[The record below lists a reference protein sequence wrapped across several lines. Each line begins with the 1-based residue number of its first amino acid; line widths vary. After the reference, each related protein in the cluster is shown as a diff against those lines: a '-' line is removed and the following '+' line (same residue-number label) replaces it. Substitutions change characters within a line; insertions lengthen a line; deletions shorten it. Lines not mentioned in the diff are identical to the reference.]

1 MNITQSVIVR
11 DPIRNRI
18 LTVDSTRGSHPRSS
32 KRAVLTTS
40 RSLVHVL
47 IKVNTPCWEGNL
59 ETFDYVIVGAGSAG
73 SVVANRLSEDQN
85 ARVAVLEAG
94 PSDWHP
100 YIHIP
105 AGFIKTFYDKRVNWL
120 YDMEPSAWTG
130 GRRILAPRGK
140 TLGGSSSINGHVYN
154 RGQRGDYDTW
164 AQYGNRGWGYA
175 DVLPYFKRLERR
187 IGDGDETYRG
197 RDGAL
202 TVTDIDYRHPLC
214 EAFIQGC
221 VDAGIPRN
229 PDYNGRIQEG
239 VSYAQRTIHK
249 GRRVSAARAF
259 LHPAMKRG
267 NLDVRTGVHVTGI
280 TLDGRRATG
289 VTYRKGGRNGAVH
302 TLRATREVIL
312 CGGTYNSP
320 QILQIS
326 GIGPPALLN
335 SLGIQ
340 VRHAL
345 AGVGENLKDHYAP
358 RFAARVKN
366 IETINERT
374 RGIKLATEV
383 ARWAFQRKGILALSP
398 TLVYG
403 FWHSGE
409 TAESSDV
416 QFTFTPASYM
426 EGVQGQLEREPGM
439 TVASWQQRPE
449 SRGTVRARSADPFD
463 APIINPNYLAEEI
476 DRRVL
481 LGAMKLARGLLQSRP
496 LQPYFEREDFPG
508 REVQSDDELLG
519 AAKERGTTTF
529 HPAGTCRMGP
539 ASDSLA
545 VVDDQLRVRGLEGL
559 RVVDASIM
567 PTMLSANLNAATMMI
582 ADKASDLIRGKTALE
597 PIVAA

>member
-1 MNITQSVIVR
+1 MTPR
-11 DPIRNRI
+11 F
-18 LTVDSTRGSHPRSS
+18 RGWN
-32 KRAVLTTS
+32 V
-40 RSLVHVL
+40 
-47 IKVNTPCWEGNL
+47 WEGEL

-73 SVVANRLSEDQN
+73 SVLANRLSEDQGC
-85 ARVAVLEAG
+85 RVAVLEAG

-120 YDMEPSAWTG
+120 YDMEPSEWTG
-130 GRRILAPRGK
+130 GRRIFAPRGK

-154 RGQRGDYDTW
+154 RGQRGDYNTW
-164 AQYGNRGWGYA
+164 AQFGNRGWGYA

-187 IGDGDETYRG
+187 VGDGDATYRG

-221 VDAGIPRN
+221 VEAGIPRN

-239 VSYAQRTIHK
+239 VSYAQRTIHN

-259 LHPAMKRG
+259 LHPAMKRA
-267 NLDVRTGVHVTGI
+267 NLDVRTGVHVTRI
-280 TLDGRRATG
+280 DLDGRRATG
-289 VTYRKGGRNGAVH
+289 VTYRKGGRNGAQH
-302 TLRATREVIL
+302 TLKATREVIL
-312 CGGTYNSP
+312 CGGSYNSP

-326 GIGPPALLN
+326 GIGPPQLLN
-335 SLGIQ
+335 SLGIE

-374 RGIKLATEV
+374 RGLKLATEV
-383 ARWAFQRKGILALSP
+383 AKWAFQRKGILALSP

-409 TAESSDV
+409 TAESSDM

-481 LGAMKLARGLLQSRP
+481 LRAMKLARGLLQSRP

-508 REVQSDDELLG
+508 PSVQSDDELLG

-539 ASDSLA
+539 ASDPLA
-545 VVDDQLRVRGLEGL
+545 VVDDQLRVHGLEGL

-567 PTMLSANLNAATMMI
+567 PTMLSANLNAGTMMI
-582 ADKASDLIRGKTALE
+582 ADKASDMIRGKAAPE
-597 PIVAA
+597 PITAA